1 MLAHVLSGAVYGIDG
16 VKITVE
22 VDYNPRSMASF
33 TIVGLPGTA
42 VQESRERVRAAIKNI
57 GCEFPMK
64 RFTVNLAP
72 ADIRKEG
79 PAFDLPI
86 AIGVLVATEQLRADQ
101 VAGAMFIGELALD
114 GKLRHVCGAIN
125 LAILA
130 KQEGC
135 HTLYVPEA
143 DAPEAAQIEGIDVIP
158 VASLGHLVEHLFGM
172 RPIPPFDRSR
182 LPREPYIPVERVVDF
197 AQIKGQEHVKRAVE
211 VAAAGNHNILLVGP
225 PGAGKTLIARALAGI
240 LPPLTPEESLEI
252 TRIYSVADLLPADRR
267 MARRRPFR
275 APHYTISQ
283 AGLVG
288 GGSTP
293 RPGELT
299 LAHRG
304 VLYLDELVEFGH
316 KLEVLRQPLEDK
328 IVTISR
334 ASGSLTFPANVMLVA
349 SMNPCPCGYYGDS
362 VQPCTCGEA
371 AVRRYQQ
378 RLSGPILDRFDIHL
392 DVRRVDYH
400 KLVSPQLAESSATI
414 QARVTAARERQLA
427 RYRNYPHIRANS
439 DLTASEIDQFC
450 ALPDDAAA
458 LLQSAMRRF
467 SLSARAYHRVLKLSR
482 TIADLQGAESITLT
496 HVAEAV
502 QYRSRLMTALQG

>member
-1 MLAHVLSGAVYGIDG
+1 MLAHVLSGAVFGIEG
-16 VKITVE
+16 IKITIE
-22 VDYNPRSMASF
+22 VDYNSRSVAGF

-57 GCEFPMK
+57 GCEFPMR

-79 PAFDLPI
+79 PSFDLPI

-101 VAGAMFIGELALD
+101 IADSMFIGELALD

-125 LAILA
+125 LALLA
-130 KQEGC
+130 KQEGIRKI
-135 HTLYVPEA
+135 YVPVE
-143 DAPEAAQIEGIDVIP
+143 DAPEAAQIDGVEVFP
-158 VASLGHLVEHLFGM
+158 VPSLGHLVEHLFGM
-172 RPIPPFDRSR
+172 QPIPPFDRAQLR
-182 LPREPYIPVERVVDF
+182 HEDLRPAERAVDF
-197 AQIKGQEHVKRAVE
+197 AQIKGQEYVKRAME

-225 PGAGKTLIARALAGI
+225 PGAGKTLIARALPGI
-240 LPPLTPEESLEI
+240 LPPLTPEEALEI

-328 IVTISR
+328 VVTISR
-334 ASGSLTFPANVMLVA
+334 ASGSLTFPANVMLVG
-349 SMNPCPCGYYGDS
+349 SMNPCPCGYYGDNL
-362 VQPCTCGEA
+362 QPCTCGEA

-392 DVRRVDYH
+392 DVRRVDYE
-400 KLVSPQLAESSATI
+400 KLVTTQAAESSETV
-414 QARVTAARERQLA
+414 QARVVAAREQQLA
-427 RYRNYPHIRANS
+427 RYRDYPHIRANS
-439 DLTASEIDQFC
+439 DLTASEIDRFC
-450 ALPDDAAA
+450 PITEDGAM
-458 LLQSAMRRF
+458 LLQNAMRRLN
-467 SLSARAYHRVLKLSR
+467 LSARAYHRVLKLGR
-482 TIADLQGAESITLT
+482 TIADLEGAATITLA
-496 HVAEAV
+496 HIAEAI

>member
-1 MLAHVLSGAVYGIDG
+1 MLAHVISGAIFGIDG

-72 ADIRKEG
+72 ADMRKEG
-79 PAFDLPI
+79 PSFDLPI
-86 AIGVLVATEQLRADQ
+86 AIGVLVATEQLRQDQ
-101 VAGAMFIGELALD
+101 VTGAMFIGELALD
-114 GKLRHVCGAIN
+114 GKLRHVCGVIN

-135 HTLYVPEA
+135 HTLYVPEE
-143 DAPEAAQIEGIDVIP
+143 DAPEAAQIDGIDVIP
-158 VASLGHLVEHLFGM
+158 VPSLGHLVEHLFGM

-182 LPREPYIPVERVVDF
+182 LRQEIPAQAERAVDF
-197 AQIKGQEHVKRAVE
+197 AQIKGQEYVKRAME

-225 PGAGKTLIARALAGI
+225 PGAGKTLIARALPGI

-252 TRIYSVADLLPADRR
+252 TRIYSVADLLPSDRR

-334 ASGSLTFPANVMLVA
+334 ASGSLTFPANVMLVG
-349 SMNPCPCGYYGDS
+349 SMNPCPCGYYGDAQ
-362 VQPCTCGEA
+362 QPCTCGEA

-392 DVRRVDYH
+392 DVRRVDYD
-400 KLVSPQLAESSATI
+400 KLTDARPAEPSSAI

-450 ALPDDAAA
+450 QLTPDAAV
-458 LLQSAMRRF
+458 LLQNAMRRLN
-467 SLSARAYHRVLKLSR
+467 LSARAYHRVLKLSR
-482 TIADLQGAESITLT
+482 TIADLEGVEVITLT

-502 QYRSRLMTALQG
+502 QYRSRLMTALQS